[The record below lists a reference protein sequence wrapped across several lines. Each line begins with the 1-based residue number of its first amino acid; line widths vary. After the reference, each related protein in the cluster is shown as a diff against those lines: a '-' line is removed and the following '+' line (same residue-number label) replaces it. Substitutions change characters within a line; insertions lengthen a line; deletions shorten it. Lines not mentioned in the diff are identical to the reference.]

1 MTEEVLNPL
10 IEKLSLLQAT
20 VSVMS
25 SQITDVHKAIHG
37 NGKPGLIKEFQDH
50 ILSDEKFRWRIAFVI
65 LFVLGGGAASG
76 IGFLEILKKIVLA
89 VQ

>member
-1 MTEEVLNPL
+1 MDEIMNPL

-37 NGKPGLIKEFQDH
+37 NGNPGLLKDFQDH
-50 ILSDEKFRWRIAFVI
+50 IMSDIKFRWKVAFGI
-65 LFVLGGGAASG
+65 IFVMAAGGASG
-76 IGFLEILKKIVLA
+76 VGFLEMLKKIVLA
-89 VQ
+89 VN